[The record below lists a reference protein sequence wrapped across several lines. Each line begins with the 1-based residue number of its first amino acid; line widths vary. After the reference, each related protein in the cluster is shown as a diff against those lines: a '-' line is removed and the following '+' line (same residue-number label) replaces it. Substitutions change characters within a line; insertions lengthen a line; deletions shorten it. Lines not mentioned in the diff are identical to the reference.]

1 MGGLSF
7 WMGIGMAIER
17 SWVGIPTQ
25 LFTVDGGQYG
35 QVSIPTTEG
44 IKVKQK
50 VYVGSNLIN
59 PQQLEVK
66 RVIDSTT
73 ILLGPIGPEMKTYS
87 DLRVLTTAANA
98 YLRIDEQERPKIVP
112 DAFWR
117 AVYDE
122 EPTVALRTTL
132 VDSLGNRFTK
142 SNPIPVQLSD
152 GSINIGTVNAN
163 LEVQL
168 TDKESAPGED
178 DYDIVRIGNGINQ
191 LAVNS
196 DGSINANVVM
206 GVPVPTIT
214 RNVFNEVTL
223 VPSGSETLIATFT
236 VPMGKTGKI
245 EKITASGENIGKYT
259 VKLNGSSIDVRRTYW
274 TGGFNV
280 MFDYASD
287 ASGYKLNPGD
297 VVSIHIFHESD
308 DPATFDARLQI
319 VEIG

>member
-1 MGGLSF
+1 
-7 WMGIGMAIER
+7 MAIER

-25 LFTVDGGQYG
+25 LFTIDGGQYG
-35 QVSIPTTEG
+35 QVSVPTTEG

-50 VYVGSNLIN
+50 VFVGSNTQ
-59 PQQLEVK
+59 PPVQLEVK
-66 RVIDSTT
+66 RVINTT
-73 ILLGPIGPEMKTYS
+73 DILLGPIGPEMKKYS
-87 DLRVLTTAANA
+87 DLRLYLTSANA
-98 YLRIDEQERPKIVP
+98 FLRIDEQERPKIVP

-132 VDSLGNRFTK
+132 VDAYGNRFTK

-168 TDKESAPGED
+168 SDKESAPGEN

-191 LAVNS
+191 LGINA
-196 DGSINANVVM
+196 DGSINANIVM
-206 GVPVPTIT
+206 GSPVPMVT
-214 RNVFNEVTL
+214 RNIFDEVTA
-223 VPSGSETLIATFT
+223 VASGSETLIATFT
-236 VPMGKTGKI
+236 VPLAKSGKI
-245 EKITASGENIGKYT
+245 EKISASGENIAKYT
-259 VKLNGSSIDVRRTYW
+259 VKLNGTPIDVRRTYW

-280 MFDYASD
+280 TFDYVSGGD
-287 ASGYKLNPGD
+287 GYKLSPGD
-297 VVSIHIFHESD
+297 VVAVYVKHESP
-308 DPATFDARLQI
+308 DPGDFDARLQI